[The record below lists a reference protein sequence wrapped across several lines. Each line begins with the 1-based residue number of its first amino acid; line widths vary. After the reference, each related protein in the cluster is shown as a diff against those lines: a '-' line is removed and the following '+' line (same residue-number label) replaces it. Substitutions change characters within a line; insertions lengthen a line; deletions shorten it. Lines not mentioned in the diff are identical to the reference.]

1 MDDFKGGRGKRS
13 GGGGFGRGGAG
24 GGRGGP
30 RREGGFERKPRGEG
44 GYKPRGPRAEGGFG
58 GGEGGE
64 RPRRSFGER
73 KPYGERSGGFERK
86 PREGGYKPRGEGGFE
101 RRPREGGFDRKP
113 REGGFERKP
122 RREFGSSEGGERP
135 RRSFGERKPY
145 GERSGGF
152 ERRPREG
159 GFDRKPREGGYER
172 KPRREFGGEGREG
185 GYERKTYARSSPPR
199 AYGARDSA
207 GPRKPRRDFGDRAP
221 RSFDEESGE
230 APAFQQ
236 RERVGGFGKK
246 ATHWADK
253 DPYSTAPGDDGWLVG
268 KHAVVAAITAGRR
281 SVSEVWMA
289 GDEAEVAA
297 FSEQFPQVKVLTKA
311 RRDLDARFPD
321 QVHQGIAAQVGN
333 LPQPDLAEIL
343 AAGPR
348 LIVALDQVTDPHNVG
363 AILRSCA
370 AFGVAAVVAT
380 ERRSAGV
387 TPVVAK
393 AAAGALEIVPVVDV
407 TNLVTSLKA
416 MQEAGYKVVGLA
428 GESDT
433 KLDEAV
439 KSAGEK
445 ICVVLGSEGEG
456 LRRLTR
462 ETCDVLVRI
471 PMGNAVESLNVS
483 VAAGVMLSRLYK

>member
-13 GGGGFGRGGAG
+13 GGGFGRGGAG

-30 RREGGFERKPRGEG
+30 RGEGAFSRKPRGEG
-44 GYKPRGPRAEGGFG
+44 GYKPREGGFERKPR
-58 GGEGGE
+58 EGGE
-64 RPRRSFGER
+64 DRPRRSFGER
-73 KPYGERSGGFERK
+73 KPYAPRGEGGFERK
-86 PREGGYKPRGEGGFE
+86 PREGGYKPREGGFERRPREGGEERPRRSFGERKPYAPRGEGGFERKPREGGYKPREGGFE
-101 RRPREGGFDRKP
+101 RRPREGGFERRP

-122 RREFGSSEGGERP
+122 REGGFDRP
-135 RRSFGERKPY
+135 RKPYGERKEFGERKPY
-145 GERSGGF
+145 GEH
-152 ERRPREG
+152 
-159 GFDRKPREGGYER
+159 
-172 KPRREFGGEGREG
+172 REG

-199 AYGARDSA
+199 AYGARDA
-207 GPRKPRRDFGDRAP
+207 APRGPR
-221 RSFDEESGE
+221 
-230 APAFQQ
+230 
-236 RERVGGFGKK
+236 REREEGGFRERTPKT
-246 ATHWADK
+246 THWADK

-268 KHAVVAAITAGRR
+268 KHAVTAAIVAGRR
-281 SVSEVWMA
+281 SVAEVWMA

-297 FSEQFPQVKVLTKA
+297 FTEQFPQVKVITKS

-363 AILRSCA
+363 AVLRSCA

-416 MQEAGYKVVGLA
+416 MQEAGYKVIGLA
-428 GESDT
+428 GESET
-433 KLDEAV
+433 SLDDVV
-439 KSAGEK
+439 KAAK
-445 ICVVLGSEGEG
+445 AKDKMCVVLGSEGEG

-483 VAAGVMLSRLYK
+483 VAAGVMLSRLYKA